1 MEEEK
6 DETKKEKPTLEEIQK
21 AMQSK
26 KLSADEYYDFYNLE
40 DEYSISFEY
49 DLENEELEQIFFVL
63 CYNKL
68 RW

>member
-40 DEYSISFEY
+40 DDDSVSFEY
-49 DLENEELEQIFFVL
+49 DLENEELE
-63 CYNKL
+63 
-68 RW
+68 

>member
-40 DEYSISFEY
+40 DEDSISFEY

>member
-6 DETKKEKPTLEEIQK
+6 DETKKEKPTLEEKQK

-40 DEYSISFEY
+40 DDDSVSFEY
-49 DLENEELEQIFFVL
+49 DLENEELE
-63 CYNKL
+63 
-68 RW
+68 

>member
-6 DETKKEKPTLEEIQK
+6 DETQKEKPTLEEIQK

-40 DEYSISFEY
+40 DHDSVSFEY
-49 DLENEELEQIFFVL
+49 DLENEELE
-63 CYNKL
+63 
-68 RW
+68 

>member
-21 AMQSK
+21 SMQSK

-40 DEYSISFEY
+40 DEDSVSFEY